1 MRSIDE
7 FFADKCGINIH
18 SSQTENGV
26 LLWTMIPPYHQ
37 VVRQWT
43 IQDPRCREIIRE
55 EFSIS
60 TYMNHIELDG
70 KAWWCQDNTGI
81 ETNIYKSLFEA
92 EIACMQA
99 IYDAGQWENI
109 KAFIN
114 ESNSD

>member
-1 MRSIDE
+1 MIDIDKW
-7 FFADKCGINIH
+7 FADKCGIHLFSNNDK
-18 SSQTENGV
+18 SQIE
-26 LLWTMIPPYHQ
+26 LWTTHDGWVCI
-37 VVRQWT
+37 WS